1 MFVPQIVDE
10 YFGDAIGG
18 TTALLVSGVAL
29 LAVALV
35 SVLLREKV
43 SG

>member
-1 MFVPQIVDE
+1 VDE
-10 YFGDAIGG
+10 YFGDTIGG

-35 SVLLREKV
+35 AVRLRDRV